1 MQLEKSISVF
11 RNKTTLSEPIHPS
24 HKTFGLAW
32 RILTGLVRP
41 FLELTEL
48 KMGSDSLPVS
58 FLLAINT
65 EGRRALVTP
74 EPRQQGGNDTSA
86 DTAAWLR
93 LSMGDGCSESGSCYE
108 ICLPQRSGI
117 RPWWAMRNTPN

>member
-24 HKTFGLAW
+24 HKTFGLA
-32 RILTGLVRP
+32 RRMTTGLVRP

-74 EPRQQGGNDTSA
+74 EPRQQGEMI
-86 DTAAWLR
+86 LPLIQR
-93 LSMGDGCSESGSCYE
+93 LGC
-108 ICLPQRSGI
+108 
-117 RPWWAMRNTPN
+117 A